1 MNTIC
6 AISTP
11 PGVGGIAIIRVSG
24 DSAIPMVDCLFRGK
38 VSLSSAMPNTIHYGE
53 IVSRSGEVL
62 DQVLCSVFRTPHSF
76 TGEDTVEIA
85 CHGSLYV
92 QQAVLHALIDNGCR
106 QAGPGEFTQR
116 AFLNGKM
123 DLTQAEA
130 VADLIA
136 ARSKAEKN
144 MALAQLK
151 GGVSS
156 ELQNLRQK
164 LLTLTS
170 LLELELDFAD
180 HEELEFADRSELAE
194 LVKTIDAKL
203 SALISSFRQGNAVK
217 NGVPVAI
224 IGPTNAGKST
234 LLNALLGE
242 ERAIVSDIPGTTRDT
257 IEDTLNINGLHF
269 RFIDTAGLRE
279 TDDTI
284 ESIGIKRTFSAAE
297 KAQIILYMCSV
308 TDPAP
313 LDETTATRWKTAG
326 KQVFYILNKADLCTP
341 SGESGQNDQ
350 AHAALTNA
358 QENNTFLLSAKY
370 DSLEPLKQAIYRAAN
385 VDVES
390 PSLAATISSTRHY
403 DALVRAREALQH
415 VRQGMRDG
423 LSGEFLSL
431 DLQDCLSA
439 IGEIT
444 GEITNDEVLGNIF
457 SKFCIGK

>member
-11 PGVGGIAIIRVSG
+11 AGVGGIAIIRVSG

-53 IVSRSGEVL
+53 IVTRSGEVL

-106 QAGPGEFTQR
+106 QAGPGEFTKR

-123 DLTQAEA
+123 DLTEAEA

-308 TDPAP
+308 TDPAL

-326 KQVFYILNKADLCTP
+326 KQVFYILNKADLCPP

-350 AHAALTNA
+350 AHAALANA